1 MHLCVSRRRPR
12 AGAGNFRYPFQKTNP
27 VARYSIS
34 DLEQLSGVKAHT
46 IRIWEQRYDLLH
58 PSRTAT
64 NIRTYG
70 EADLRRLLNVATLCG
85 RGQRISQVVRL
96 SEEDCQAA
104 ALALCNEV
112 MPTDCARLNALQTA
126 ALDLDEPRLHRLLDE
141 AIGEL
146 GPEEAM
152 LRLGYPLLQR
162 LGVSWKAGSL
172 SVAQE
177 RLVAQLLRQELLA
190 SADALPLRPL
200 AADAAPRWLLFLP
213 EGEWQELA
221 LLFMN
226 YALRAR
232 SQQVL
237 YLGPNLPL
245 ADVVAAAQAFR
256 PTALATVLTTTP
268 ARGRVA
274 AYAAELRQQCPDAT
288 LLLFGT
294 LAGQVAGLP
303 EGCLQTDCLHEFR
316 DLIPFVNQELGP
328 ELVEKC

>member
-1 MHLCVSRRRPR
+1 
-12 AGAGNFRYPFQKTNP
+12 

-46 IRIWEQRYDLLH
+46 IRIWEQRYNLLN
-58 PSRTAT
+58 PSRTST

-70 EADLRRLLNVATLCG
+70 EADLRRLLNVAALCA

-96 SEEDCQAA
+96 SEEECQTA
-104 ALALCNEV
+104 ALSLCNEV
-112 MPTDCARLNALQTA
+112 QPADFARLNAMLGAT
-126 ALDLDEPRLHRLLDE
+126 LDLDEPRLHRLFDE
-141 AIGEL
+141 AIEQL
-146 GPEEAM
+146 GPEDAL

-162 LGVSWKAGSL
+162 LGVSWKEGSL

-177 RLVAQLLRQELLA
+177 RLVAQLLRQELMA
-190 SADALPLRPL
+190 SADALPLIPL
-200 AADAAPRWLLFLP
+200 SQADAPRWLLFLP

-232 SQQVL
+232 GQQVL

-245 ADVVAAAQAFR
+245 PDIIAAARTFQ
-256 PTALATVLTTTP
+256 PTVLATVLTTTP
-268 ARGRVA
+268 ARGQLTS
-274 AYAAELRQQCPDAT
+274 YADELRKQCPGAT

-294 LAGQVAGLP
+294 QAVQAKKLP
-303 EGCLQTDCLHEFR
+303 EGCLPMACLHEFR
-316 DLIPFVNQELGP
+316 NLIPVINQVVEAELT
-328 ELVEKC
+328 EK

>member
-1 MHLCVSRRRPR
+1 
-12 AGAGNFRYPFQKTNP
+12 
-27 VARYSIS
+27 
-34 DLEQLSGVKAHT
+34 LERLSGVKAHT
-46 IRIWEQRYDLLH
+46 IRIWEQRYQLLH
-58 PSRTAT
+58 PTRTAT

-96 SEEDCQAA
+96 SPEECQTA

-112 MPTDCARLNALQTA
+112 KPADGVRLNALQTA
-126 ALDLDEPRLHRLLDE
+126 ALDLNERQLHGILDE
-141 AIGEL
+141 AIDEL

-162 LGVSWKAGSL
+162 LGVSWREGSL
-172 SVAQE
+172 SGAQE

-190 SADALPLRPL
+190 ATDALPLG
-200 AADAAPRWLLFLP
+200 AAPDDAPRWLLFLP
-213 EGEWQELA
+213 EGEWHELA

-245 ADVVAAAQAFR
+245 ADVVAAARAFR
-256 PTALATVLTTTP
+256 PTALATVLTTVP
-268 ARGRVA
+268 ARGQVA
-274 AYAAELRQQCPDAT
+274 AFAQALRQQYSEGT
-288 LLLFGT
+288 LLLFGS
-294 LAGQVAGLP
+294 LAVQATGLP
-303 EGCLQTDCLHEFR
+303 EGVMQLACLHEFR
-316 DLIPFVNQELGP
+316 DLIPFVNQE
-328 ELVEKC
+328 VEASVAE

>member
-1 MHLCVSRRRPR
+1 MAH
-12 AGAGNFRYPFQKTNP
+12 
-27 VARYSIS
+27 YSIS

-46 IRIWEQRYDLLH
+46 IRIWEQRYNLLK

-96 SEEDCQAA
+96 SEEECQTA

-112 MPTDCARLNALQTA
+112 QPADGPRLNALMSA
-126 ALDLDEPRLHRLLDE
+126 SLDLDEPRLHRLFDE

-146 GPEEAM
+146 GTEDTL

-162 LGVSWKAGSL
+162 LAVSWKEGSL
-172 SVAQE
+172 SLAQE
-177 RLVAQLLRQELLA
+177 RLVAQLLRQELMA
-190 SADALPLRPL
+190 SADALPLIPL
-200 AADAAPRWLLFLP
+200 TQADAPRWLLFLP

-232 SQQVL
+232 GRQVL

-256 PTALATVLTTTP
+256 PTVLATVLTTAP
-268 ARGRVA
+268 ARGQVQSF
-274 AYAAELRQQCPDAT
+274 AAELRAQCPDAT
-288 LLLFGT
+288 VMLFGA
-294 LAGQVAGLP
+294 LAVQTAGLP
-303 EGCLQTDCLHEFR
+303 EGCLPLACLHEFR
-316 DLIPFVNQELGP
+316 DLIPFVNQPVGTELA
-328 ELVEKC
+328 ER

>member
-1 MHLCVSRRRPR
+1 MFPA
-12 AGAGNFRYPFQKTNP
+12 AGSWPGREFYLLFQKNKL
-27 VARYSIS
+27 VAHYSIS

-46 IRIWEQRYDLLH
+46 IRIWEQRYNLLK

-85 RGQRISQVVRL
+85 RGQRISHVVRL
-96 SEEDCQAA
+96 SEEECQAA

-112 MPTDCARLNALQTA
+112 QPTDGPRLNGLLAA
-126 ALDLDEPRLHRLLDE
+126 ALDLDEPALHRHFDE

-146 GPEEAM
+146 GTEETL

-177 RLVAQLLRQELLA
+177 RLVAQLLRQELMA
-190 SADALPLRPL
+190 SADALPLIPL
-200 AADAAPRWLLFLP
+200 AQAEAPRWLLFLP
-213 EGEWQELA
+213 EGEWHELA

-232 SQQVL
+232 GCQVL

-245 ADVVAAAQAFR
+245 VDVVAAARTFR
-256 PTALATVLTTTP
+256 PLALATVLTTAP
-268 ARGRVA
+268 ARGQVKS
-274 AYAAELRQQCPDAT
+274 YAAELRAQCPEAT
-288 LLLFGT
+288 VLLFGA
-294 LAGQVAGLP
+294 LAVQTAGLP
-303 EGCLQTDCLHEFR
+303 EGCLPLACLHEFR
-316 DLIPFVNQELGP
+316 DLIPFVNQR
-328 ELVEKC
+328 VEEEVAEK

>member
-1 MHLCVSRRRPR
+1 
-12 AGAGNFRYPFQKTNP
+12 
-27 VARYSIS
+27 VAHYSIS

-46 IRIWEQRYDLLH
+46 IRIWEQRYNLLS
-58 PSRTAT
+58 PSRTTT

-85 RGQRISQVVRL
+85 RGQRISQVVRM
-96 SEEDCQAA
+96 SEEERQAA

-112 MPTDCARLNALQTA
+112 RPTDGPRLNALLTA
-126 ALDLDEPRLHRLLDE
+126 ALDLDEPALHRHFDE

-146 GPEEAM
+146 GTEETL

-177 RLVAQLLRQELLA
+177 RLVAQLLRQELMA
-190 SADALPLRPL
+190 SADALPLIPL
-200 AADAAPRWLLFLP
+200 AQADAPRWLLFLP
-213 EGEWQELA
+213 EGEWHELA

-232 SQQVL
+232 GCQVL

-245 ADVVAAAQAFR
+245 VDVVAAAHTFQ
-256 PTALATVLTTTP
+256 PTVLATVLTTTP
-268 ARGRVA
+268 ARSQVKS
-274 AYAAELRQQCPDAT
+274 YAAELRAQCPEASIM
-288 LLLFGT
+288 LFGA
-294 LAGQVAGLP
+294 LAVQTTGLP
-303 EGCLQTDCLHEFR
+303 EGCLPLACLHEFR
-316 DLIPFVNQELGP
+316 DLIPYINQRVKAE
-328 ELVEKC
+328 VAEK

>member
-1 MHLCVSRRRPR
+1 
-12 AGAGNFRYPFQKTNP
+12 

-46 IRIWEQRYDLLH
+46 IRIWEQRYNLLN

-70 EADLRRLLNVATLCG
+70 ESDLRRLLNVATLCG
-85 RGQRISQVVRL
+85 QGQRISQVVRL
-96 SEEDCQAA
+96 SEAECQAA

-112 MPTDCARLNALQTA
+112 KPADYARINALQAA
-126 ALDLDEPRLHRLLDE
+126 ALDLDEPRLHRLFDE
-141 AIGEL
+141 AMGEL
-146 GPEEAM
+146 GPEDAT

-177 RLVAQLLRQELLA
+177 RLVTQLLRQELLA
-190 SADALPLRPL
+190 SADALPLIPL
-200 AADAAPRWLLFLP
+200 AQKEAKRWLLFLP

-232 SQQVL
+232 GYQVL

-245 ADVVAAAQAFR
+245 PDVLAAAQAFR
-256 PTALATVLTTTP
+256 PTVLATVLTTVP
-268 ARGRVA
+268 ARSQVS
-274 AYAAELRQQCPDAT
+274 AYAAELRAHCPEAT
-288 LLLFGT
+288 LLLFGA
-294 LAGQVAGLP
+294 LAVQATSLP
-303 EGCLQTDCLHEFR
+303 EGCLQLNCLHEFR
-316 DLIPFVNQELGP
+316 DLIPFVNQELTP
-328 ELVEKC
+328 ELTEK

>member
-1 MHLCVSRRRPR
+1 M
-12 AGAGNFRYPFQKTNP
+12 
-27 VARYSIS
+27 ARYSIS

-46 IRIWEQRYDLLH
+46 IRIWEQRYNLLN

-96 SEEDCQAA
+96 SEEECQAA

-112 MPTDCARLNALQTA
+112 QPADSARLHALQAA
-126 ALDLDEPRLHRLLDE
+126 ALDLDEPRLHHLLDTAVHELGTEE
-141 AIGEL
+141 AI
-146 GPEEAM
+146 

-162 LGVSWKAGSL
+162 LGVSWKEGSL

-177 RLVAQLLRQELLA
+177 RMVTQLLRQELLA
-190 SADALPLRPL
+190 SADALPLLPL

-226 YALRAR
+226 YALRVR
-232 SQQVL
+232 GQQVL

-245 ADVVAAAQAFR
+245 ADVLAAARAFR
-256 PTALATVLTTTP
+256 PTVLAAVLTTAP
-268 ARGRVA
+268 ARSQVA
-274 AYAAELRQQCPDAT
+274 TYAAELRRHCPAAT
-288 LLLFGT
+288 TLLFGT
-294 LAGQVAGLP
+294 LAVQAGSLP
-303 EGCLQTDCLHEFR
+303 EGCHQLACLHEFR
-316 DLIPFVNQELGP
+316 DLIPFVNQRVEWKALEKQLGA
-328 ELVEKC
+328 

>member
-1 MHLCVSRRRPR
+1 
-12 AGAGNFRYPFQKTNP
+12 

-46 IRIWEQRYDLLH
+46 IRIWEQRYNLLH

-70 EADLRRLLNVATLCG
+70 ESDLRRLLNVATLCG
-85 RGQRISQVVRL
+85 QGQRISQVVRL
-96 SEEDCQAA
+96 SEEECQAA

-112 MPTDCARLNALQTA
+112 NPADYARINALQTA
-126 ALDLDEPRLHRLLDE
+126 ALDLDEPRLHHLFDE
-141 AIGEL
+141 AMGEL
-146 GPEEAM
+146 GPEEAT

-177 RLVAQLLRQELLA
+177 RLVTQLLRQELLA
-190 SADALPLRPL
+190 SADALPLIPL
-200 AADAAPRWLLFLP
+200 AQAEAKRWLLFLP

-232 SQQVL
+232 GQQVL

-245 ADVVAAAQAFR
+245 PDVLAAAQAFR
-256 PTALATVLTTTP
+256 PTVLATVLTTVP
-268 ARGRVA
+268 ARSQVA
-274 AYAAELRQQCPDAT
+274 TYAAELHQHYPEAT
-288 LLLFGT
+288 LLLFGA
-294 LAGQVAGLP
+294 LAVQATGLP
-303 EGCLQTDCLHEFR
+303 EGCLQLNCLHEFR
-316 DLIPFVNQELGP
+316 DLIPFVSQDLTP
-328 ELVEKC
+328 ESVEK

>member
-1 MHLCVSRRRPR
+1 M
-12 AGAGNFRYPFQKTNP
+12 
-27 VARYSIS
+27 ARYSIS

-46 IRIWEQRYDLLH
+46 IRIWEQRYNLLN
-58 PSRTAT
+58 PSRTAS

-96 SEEDCQAA
+96 SEAECQAA

-112 MPTDCARLNALQTA
+112 QPADHARLHALQTA
-126 ALDLDEPRLHRLLDE
+126 ALDLDEPRLHHLLDV
-141 AIGEL
+141 AIQEL
-146 GPEEAM
+146 GTEEAV

-162 LGVSWKAGSL
+162 LSVSWKEGSL

-177 RLVAQLLRQELLA
+177 RLVVQLLRQELLA
-190 SADALPLRPL
+190 SADALPLLPL
-200 AADAAPRWLLFLP
+200 TQPDVPRWLLFLP
-213 EGEWQELA
+213 EGEWQELT

-245 ADVVAAAQAFR
+245 ADVLAAARAFR
-256 PTALATVLTTTP
+256 PTVLAAVLTTTP
-268 ARGRVA
+268 ARGHVA
-274 AYAAELRQQCPDAT
+274 AYAAELRQQCPEAT
-288 LLLFGT
+288 VLLFGA
-294 LAGQVAGLP
+294 LAVQAGGMP
-303 EGCLQTDCLHEFR
+303 EGCHQLACLHEFR
-316 DLIPFVNQELGP
+316 DLILFINQRIEAGP
-328 ELVEKC
+328 A

>member
-1 MHLCVSRRRPR
+1 M
-12 AGAGNFRYPFQKTNP
+12 
-27 VARYSIS
+27 ARYSIS

-46 IRIWEQRYDLLH
+46 IRIWEQRYNLLH

-70 EADLRRLLNVATLCG
+70 EADLRRLLNVATLCS

-96 SEEDCQAA
+96 SEEECQVA

-112 MPTDCARLNALQTA
+112 KPADCARINALQTA

-146 GPEEAM
+146 GPEEAI
-152 LRLGYPLLQR
+152 LRLGYPVLQR
-162 LGVSWKAGSL
+162 LGVSWKEGSL

-177 RLVAQLLRQELLA
+177 RLMAQLLRQELLA
-190 SADALPLRPL
+190 STDALPLLPL
-200 AADAAPRWLLFLP
+200 ATTQAPRWLLFLP

-232 SQQVL
+232 GQQVL
-237 YLGPNLPL
+237 YLGPNLALP
-245 ADVVAAAQAFR
+245 DVLAAAHAFR
-256 PTALATVLTTTP
+256 PTVLATVLTTVP
-268 ARGRVA
+268 ARNQVA
-274 AYAAELRQQCPDAT
+274 TYAAELHRHCPDAT
-288 LLLFGT
+288 VFLFGG
-294 LAGQVAGLP
+294 LAVQATGLP
-303 EGCLQTDCLHEFR
+303 EGCLQTACLHEFR
-316 DLIPFVNQELGP
+316 DLIPFVNQVIKQ
-328 ELVEKC
+328 ELVENNA

>member
-1 MHLCVSRRRPR
+1 MAH
-12 AGAGNFRYPFQKTNP
+12 
-27 VARYSIS
+27 YSIS

-46 IRIWEQRYDLLH
+46 IRIWEQRYNLLK

-96 SEEDCQAA
+96 SEEECQAA

-112 MPTDCARLNALQTA
+112 QPADDVRLNALLTA
-126 ALDLDEPRLHRLLDE
+126 SLDLDEPRLHRLFDE
-141 AIGEL
+141 AIGEMGTEDTL
-146 GPEEAM
+146 

-172 SVAQE
+172 SLAQE
-177 RLVAQLLRQELLA
+177 RLVVQLLRQELLA
-190 SADALPLRPL
+190 SADALPLIPL
-200 AADAAPRWLLFLP
+200 TQTDAPRWLLFLP
-213 EGEWQELA
+213 EGEWHELA

-232 SQQVL
+232 GRQVL

-245 ADVVAAAQAFR
+245 ADVVAVANSFR
-256 PTALATVLTTTP
+256 PAVIATVLTTVP
-268 ARGRVA
+268 ARSQVKNF
-274 AYAAELRQQCPDAT
+274 AAELRAQCPEAAVV
-288 LLLFGT
+288 LFGA
-294 LAGQVAGLP
+294 LAVQAAGLP
-303 EGCLQTDCLHEFR
+303 EGCLPLACLHEFR
-316 DLIPFVNQELGP
+316 DLIPFVNQSVEGELA
-328 ELVEKC
+328 

>member
-1 MHLCVSRRRPR
+1 
-12 AGAGNFRYPFQKTNP
+12 

-46 IRIWEQRYDLLH
+46 IRIWEQRYNLLS

-70 EADLRRLLNVATLCG
+70 EADLRRLLNVAALCA

-96 SEEDCQAA
+96 SEEECQVA

-112 MPTDCARLNALQTA
+112 HPADCARLNAMLGAT
-126 ALDLDEPRLHRLLDE
+126 LDLDEPHLHRLFDE
-141 AIGEL
+141 AIGDL
-146 GPEEAM
+146 GAEEAL

-162 LGVSWKAGSL
+162 LGVSWKEGSL

-177 RLVAQLLRQELLA
+177 RLVAQLLRQELMA
-190 SADALPLRPL
+190 SADALPLIPL
-200 AADAAPRWLLFLP
+200 SQTDAPRWLLFLP
-213 EGEWQELA
+213 EGEWHELA

-232 SQQVL
+232 GQQVL
-237 YLGPNLPL
+237 YLGPNLSV
-245 ADVVAAAQAFR
+245 ADVVAAARSFR
-256 PTALATVLTTTP
+256 PTVLATVLTTVP
-268 ARGRVA
+268 ARSHVA
-274 AYAAELRQQCPDAT
+274 AYAAELRQQCPEAT

-294 LAGQVAGLP
+294 LAVQAKTLP
-303 EGCLQTDCLHEFR
+303 EGCMPMACLHEFR
-316 DLIPFVNQELGP
+316 DLIPFVNQ
-328 ELVEKC
+328 LVEVEATEK